1 MNENHTDNS
10 TPPQSDRRPLRVGD
24 IIEGKVTDKR
34 PGRLLVTVDTLV
46 CILPL
51 KEVSWGKGPWP
62 TINNGDTIR
71 AVVLMIEDKYV
82 VISQRRLRPDP
93 WKNLNGCDMEGKEY
107 LGTIIH
113 INQYQAKILI
123 DDDFTGSLNRE
134 DTQMGPKGKFRT
146 SLIGKLT
153 PITIRKVDVNNR
165 RLKLYSAYDW
175 SSDPWE
181 RAKND
186 FPINSCHDA
195 FITAINEDSIT
206 ATLQAGVEA
215 IIMETDPNTTADSYY
230 RLNIK
235 DKVKIKI
242 EDWDINNQRLIAQF
256 EDSQTN

>member
-1 MNENHTDNS
+1 MNENHTDNN
-10 TPPQSDRRPLRVGD
+10 TPLQSDRRPLRVGD
-24 IIEGKVTDKR
+24 IIVGKVTDKR
-34 PGRLLVTVDTLV
+34 PGRLLVTVDTQV

-51 KEVSWGKGPWP
+51 KEVSWGNGPW
-62 TINNGDTIR
+62 IRRNNGDIVR
-71 AVVLMIEDKYV
+71 AVVLMVEDEYV
-82 VISQRRLRPDP
+82 VISQKRLRPDP
-93 WKNLNGCDMEGKEY
+93 WKNLNSSDMEGKEY

-134 DTQMGPKGKFRT
+134 DTQTGPKGKFRT

-186 FPINSCHDA
+186 FPVNSCHDA

-215 IIMETDPNTTADSYY
+215 IIMETDPNTAADSYY

-242 EDWDINNQRLIAQF
+242 VDWDMNDQRLIAQL
-256 EDSQTN
+256 EDSYAN